1 MEQRE
6 LEQLIGMYGRD
17 IYSFCC
23 YLTRNKQEAD
33 DLYQDTFVKAFE
45 MQAFPEDKEG
55 AKNLLL
61 SVALRFWKEQK
72 RKAARRRRIEE
83 EQYIPQEL
91 KNAEISESL
100 DTPEEH
106 MIRNERNAYVRSCV
120 EKLPEKMKVIVL
132 LYYMEQRKMEE
143 IVELTGVPMGTVK
156 SRLHR
161 AKKILAKEL
170 KQNRDVEVYVNG
182 SFG

>member
-1 MEQRE
+1 
-6 LEQLIGMYGRD
+6 
-17 IYSFCC
+17 
-23 YLTRNKQEAD
+23 
-33 DLYQDTFVKAFE
+33 
-45 MQAFPEDKEG
+45 
-55 AKNLLL
+55 
-61 SVALRFWKEQK
+61 
-72 RKAARRRRIEE
+72 
-83 EQYIPQEL
+83 
-91 KNAEISESL
+91 
-100 DTPEEH
+100 

-161 AKKILAKEL
+161 AKKILVKEL
-170 KQNRDVEVYVNG
+170 RQNQNVEVYVNG